1 MSTIT
6 TFRRSFVSEWI
17 LLGRRRLWIGVSATA
32 IGLAAV
38 ITWLLVAS
46 STTMGRGQTAV
57 TLDSHA
63 ITGSGGATAAAMP
76 AMGFTALLTV
86 AAFAAAMGNDISRGT
101 LRTAF
106 LRQRSRATLITGK
119 LGARIVMAL
128 TVLVAAMITAA
139 VTTQMIDLARGLDTS
154 DRASTAAL
162 GTTAENLLRLIVF
175 VTMYAVIGT
184 AVAVAIPSTPIAL
197 GALLVWFGPVE
208 NIIGDGRTWAQ
219 EWFPGLVLREV
230 LAPTPTGPSTTH
242 VAIVLAAYALV
253 AIATIT
259 VLTRRDVTE

>member
-76 AMGFTALLTV
+76 AMGFTALLIV
-86 AAFAAAMGNDISRGT
+86 AAMGNDISRGT

-106 LRQRSRATLITGK
+106 LRQRSRAMLITGK

>member
-76 AMGFTALLTV
+76 AMGFTAMLTV
-86 AAFAAAMGNDISRGT
+86 AAMGNDISRGT

-106 LRQRSRATLITGK
+106 LRQRSRAMLITGK

>member
-38 ITWLLVAS
+38 IAWLLVAS

-76 AMGFTALLTV
+76 AMGFTAMLTV
-86 AAFAAAMGNDISRGT
+86 AAMGNDISRGT

-106 LRQRSRATLITGK
+106 LRQRSRAMLITGK

>member
-86 AAFAAAMGNDISRGT
+86 AAMGNDISRGT

-106 LRQRSRATLITGK
+106 LRQRSRAMLITGK

>member
-76 AMGFTALLTV
+76 AMGFTALLIV
-86 AAFAAAMGNDISRGT
+86 AAMGNDISRGT

-139 VTTQMIDLARGLDTS
+139 VTTQMIALARGLDTS
-154 DRASTAAL
+154 DWASTAAL

>member
-76 AMGFTALLTV
+76 AMGFTALLIV
-86 AAFAAAMGNDISRGT
+86 AAMGNDISRGT

>member
-86 AAFAAAMGNDISRGT
+86 AAMGNDISRGT

>member
-6 TFRRSFVSEWI
+6 TLRRSFVSEWI

-86 AAFAAAMGNDISRGT
+86 AAMGNDISRGT

-106 LRQRSRATLITGK
+106 LRQRSRAMLITGK

-139 VTTQMIDLARGLDTS
+139 PSSI
-154 DRASTAAL
+154 RAEA
-162 GTTAENLLRLIVF
+162 
-175 VTMYAVIGT
+175 
-184 AVAVAIPSTPIAL
+184 PSPNTNHPIA
-197 GALLVWFGPVE
+197 
-208 NIIGDGRTWAQ
+208 
-219 EWFPGLVLREV
+219 
-230 LAPTPTGPSTTH
+230 S
-242 VAIVLAAYALV
+242 AISIEA
-253 AIATIT
+253 
-259 VLTRRDVTE
+259 

>member
-76 AMGFTALLTV
+76 AMGFTALLIV
-86 AAFAAAMGNDISRGT
+86 AAMGNDISRGT

-139 VTTQMIDLARGLDTS
+139 VTTQMIALARGLDTS
-154 DRASTAAL
+154 DWASTAA
-162 GTTAENLLRLIVF
+162 
-175 VTMYAVIGT
+175 
-184 AVAVAIPSTPIAL
+184 
-197 GALLVWFGPVE
+197 
-208 NIIGDGRTWAQ
+208 WA
-219 EWFPGLVLREV
+219 
-230 LAPTPTGPSTTH
+230 
-242 VAIVLAAYALV
+242 
-253 AIATIT
+253 
-259 VLTRRDVTE
+259 RRRRICCGSSSS

>member
-106 LRQRSRATLITGK
+106 LRQRSRAMLITGK

-139 VTTQMIDLARGLDTS
+139 VTTQMIALARGLDTS
-154 DRASTAAL
+154 GWASTAA
-162 GTTAENLLRLIVF
+162 
-175 VTMYAVIGT
+175 
-184 AVAVAIPSTPIAL
+184 
-197 GALLVWFGPVE
+197 
-208 NIIGDGRTWAQ
+208 WA
-219 EWFPGLVLREV
+219 
-230 LAPTPTGPSTTH
+230 
-242 VAIVLAAYALV
+242 
-253 AIATIT
+253 
-259 VLTRRDVTE
+259 RRRRICCGSSSS